1 MTANQ
6 AREIRNKTYEDAFIG
21 IENDPQYIAVMKAIK
36 DAVNAKPLPKDE
48 INFRFE
54 PDSNST
60 TIVVEKLTK
69 DGYCVFE
76 PYYHDPGHC
85 NISW

>member
-21 IENDPQYIAVMKAIK
+21 IENDPQYIAVMKAID
-36 DAVNAKPLPKDE
+36 DAVKAKPLPKDE
-48 INFRFE
+48 IDFIFE
-54 PDSNST
+54 PKSDST

-76 PYYHDPGHC
+76 PYYHNTGHY